1 MKKKYSAPG
10 IFFESFSL
18 SAAVTTNCDNVIDTI
33 SLNMCGVD
41 TGVQYIFFDTMNS
54 CKTNPGA
61 FPLGKEDDG
70 FNGLCYHVPTEGNR
84 LFNS

>member
-18 SAAVTTNCDNVIDTI
+18 SAAVTTNCDTKIKTI
-33 SLNMCGVD
+33 SLDMCGVQA
-41 TGVQYIFFDTMNS
+41 GVQYIFFDSMNNCNS
-54 CKTNPGA
+54 MPGA
-61 FPLGKEDDG
+61 FPIPKEDDG
-70 FNGLCYHVPTEGNR
+70 FNGFCYHVPTEGTR

>member
-61 FPLGKEDDG
+61 FPLDKEDDG
-70 FNGLCYHVPTEGNR
+70 FNGLCYHVPTEGNQ